1 MMEIGV
7 RLDTSERSESFVLRG
22 RNGIRM
28 RLSPVAYYLLES
40 GRAGYSQDELAAGLA
55 ELTGQPVSVPDV
67 EDAYQQLEARVR
79 SIEDRPVPTPS
90 GFWLA
95 VPVIPETYV
104 APAAR
109 MVSYLFHPA
118 VAAVLIA
125 LAAIVAALALVGGR
139 TPAPGSEFL
148 AAYVLFF
155 LSLIVH
161 EFGHAAACS
170 RYGGRPSAIGF
181 GIYLAFPV
189 LFSNVTAAWE
199 MRRWQRVVV
208 DLGGIYLQGLVG
220 AGYLAASLATGSRT
234 LVLAAALVGF
244 SCLLSLNPFFKFDG
258 YWAIGDALGVVN
270 LGRQRGRLLKYF
282 RERLAGR
289 SSQALPWPPA
299 VSVFVVG
306 YLAAATTTWVAF
318 LVFVVPALAR
328 RALDYPALLGADL
341 PGLLAPGHSLHAG
354 AAQSLL
360 VGGLVVIALGTLAV
374 RLAVATVKTLI
385 RLYARLS

>member
-1 MMEIGV
+1 MEAR

-22 RNGIRM
+22 RNGTRM
-28 RLSPVAYYLLES
+28 RLSPVAYYLLEN
-40 GRAGYSQDELAAGLA
+40 GRAGHSREELAAGVA
-55 ELTGQPVSVPDV
+55 NLTGRPVSVPEV
-67 EDAYQQLEARVR
+67 EDAYLRLEEQVR
-79 SIEDRPVPTPS
+79 SIEDSPVPAPS
-90 GFWLA
+90 GFWLT
-95 VPVIPETYV
+95 VPVIPESYV
-104 APAAR
+104 APVAR
-109 MVSYLFHPA
+109 VVAYLFHPA
-118 VAAVLIA
+118 VAATLIA
-125 LAAIVAALALVGGR
+125 LAAVTAGLAFVGGHV
-139 TPAPGSEFL
+139 PAPGAEFL
-148 AAYVLFF
+148 AAYGLFF

-161 EFGHAAACS
+161 EFGHAGACS

-181 GIYLAFPV
+181 GVYLTFPV

-220 AGYLAASLATGSRT
+220 AGYLAASVATGSPT

-270 LGRQRGRLLKYF
+270 LGRQRGRLLKYL

-289 SSQALPWPPA
+289 RPQALPWPPTI
-299 VSVFVVG
+299 SVFVAG
-306 YLAAATTTWVAF
+306 YLTAATTTLAAF
-318 LVFVVPALAR
+318 LLFVVPALAR
-328 RALDYPALLGADL
+328 RALAYPALLSANV
-341 PGLLAPGHSLHAG
+341 PGLIGPAHSLPAG

-374 RLAVATVKTLI
+374 RLGAATVKTLV
-385 RLYARLS
+385 RLRARLS